1 MIELFTNKY
10 PYTDFHELN
19 LDWLISKVLQM
30 DTKLTN
36 FVSLNTI
43 KYADPIGWDI
53 TKQYGTNTVVIDQ
66 STGIAYISSQPV
78 PAGVSISDGNY
89 WSEIFNLQQIIGYI
103 SNNLTFH
110 DNGSSPTLLGNIQT
124 GDWILWNNKL
134 YVATTDMAAG
144 TALIVGTNIDEAS
157 VEGLTKY
164 YTDEL
169 GNALYT
175 MIGLLADLNT
185 SDKTSIVNAINSLL
199 SDVNATIGDLV
210 DLNTSDKTSIVNAIN
225 SLLSDVSSA
234 INDVDSKVGDLA
246 YLTTTDKTSIV
257 NAINE
262 LVNTLTLLGSDLGDL
277 QNDVGDLNDLI
288 TSDKSSIVNAINEV
302 SSMAE
307 RIYIN
312 VLYPPQGLTPL
323 DNTNTTDNTALIQAI
338 ISYIDSL
345 GVIGATIF
353 FPRGTYKIDGTVTV
367 ARRHVRFLGE
377 EMGGTRFEVRNTTP
391 AGLDMFYITGNF
403 IEFDHIAF
411 WVKGDS
417 SYVNTF
423 IHSYGGRNI
432 NIFYC
437 QFYDAKYAILFDGT
451 PGLRV
456 QNAWVAFD
464 SITYSGAIAWHM
476 KGRCNSSYF
485 VNCVG
490 SMGSS
495 TGTSKAMFI
504 EGRPQ
509 DLYVTGFETSRGAY
523 GIELCTSSH
532 AERVIDVQFLNCV
545 IDEPGTHGIYVH
557 DIADDS
563 DILFNSTYINPRS
576 NGSKCVRL
584 ENCYNVHFVALNAIN
599 THLLTSVDGVSMTGV
614 CENIMI
620 NDSYFYE
627 MIRSIISI
635 SAADNSFKAL
645 MNNNNLIVNDQ
656 QTGGTI
662 YLSKCVSGS
671 VSNNTFS
678 GNITQAINIASNC
691 SNVMCVGNNG
701 ITDSAVSNT
710 YSGAYS
716 ATGFTPST
724 INNFTT

>member
-1 MIELFTNKY
+1 MLQLFDNKY

-19 LDWLISKVLQM
+19 LDWIISRLIQM
-30 DTKLTN
+30 DHKLTN

-43 KYADPIGWDI
+43 KYADPIEWNI
-53 TKQYGTNTVVIDQ
+53 SSQYGTNTVVVDPA
-66 STGIAYISSQPV
+66 TGIAYLSTQPV
-78 PAGVSISDGNY
+78 PAGVSIGDPAY
-89 WSEIFNLQQIIGYI
+89 WTEIFNLQQIIGNI
-103 SNNLTFH
+103 TDNLTLH
-110 DNGSSPTLLGNIQT
+110 NNGQSPTLTFPVSI

-134 YVATTDMAAG
+134 YVATADMIAG
-144 TALIVGTNIDEAS
+144 TALIVGSNIDEAN
-157 VEGLTKY
+157 VEDLTKY
-164 YTDEL
+164 YTDTVRSDL
-169 GNALYT
+169 VAI
-175 MIGLLADLNT
+175 IGDLADLQT
-185 SDKTSIVNAINSLL
+185 SDTSSIVNAINSVL
-199 SDVNATIGDLV
+199 SDTAAIIGNLN
-210 DLNTSDKTSIVNAIN
+210 DLNTTDKTAIVNAIN
-225 SLLSDVSSA
+225 EVLGDLITLESNVTIAISA
-234 INDVDSKVGDLA
+234 IESNVGDLQN
-246 YLTTTDKTSIV
+246 LTTTDKTSIV

-262 LVNTLTLLGSDLGDL
+262 VDGNLSTLSANVGDL
-277 QNDVGDLNDLI
+277 QDLT

-323 DNTNTTDNTALIQAI
+323 DNTNTTDNTALIQDI

-353 FPRGTYKIDGTVTV
+353 FPRGTYRIDGTVTV

-377 EMGGTRFEVRNTTP
+377 EMGGTRFEVRNTNP

-403 IEFDHIAF
+403 TEFDHIAF

-417 SYVNTF
+417 SYINTF

-437 QFYDAKYAILFDGT
+437 QFYDAKYALLFDGT

-464 SITYSGAIAWHM
+464 SITYAGAIAWHM

-495 TGTSKAMFI
+495 TGTSKAMYI

-523 GIELCTSSH
+523 GIEIC
-532 AERVIDVQFLNCV
+532 ADNADRVIDVQFLNCV
-545 IDEPGTHGIYVH
+545 IDEPGTYGVYVH
-557 DIADDS
+557 DVGDDS
-563 DILFNSTYINPRS
+563 DILFNSLYINPRS

-599 THLLTSVDGVSMTGV
+599 THLLTSVDGVSMTGI

-627 MIRSIISI
+627 MIRSVISI
-635 SAADNSFKAL
+635 SAADNDFKAL
-645 MNNNNLIVNDQ
+645 MINDNLIVNKQ

-662 YLSKCVSGS
+662 FISKNVSGS
-671 VSNNTFS
+671 VSNNTFR
-678 GNITQAINIASNC
+678 GNITQAINLSGNSSGI
-691 SNVMCVGNNG
+691 MCVGNNG
-701 ITDSAVSNT
+701 VTDTAVSNS
-710 YSGAYS
+710 YNGAYS
-716 ATGFTPST
+716 ATGFVPST
-724 INNFTT
+724 INYFTT